1 MEPQIQQEL
10 KQLVDLTA
18 ENNRILKKMQR
29 SARWASIF
37 QYIRWFVIIAVAVGA
52 FYLLQPV
59 IAKIND
65 IYSTITGSHL
75 PDFQNLFKKF

>member
-10 KQLVDLTA
+10 KQLVDLTE

-29 SARWASIF
+29 SVRWTNFF
-37 QYIRWFVIIAVAVGA
+37 QYIRWAIILAIAVGA
-52 FYLLQPV
+52 FYFLQPV
-59 IAKIND
+59 IVKIND
-65 IYSTITGSHL
+65 IYNTMTGSHL